1 MKLALLGGVVL
12 ALTLTGCAT
21 KKQATEETSATQ
33 STTLSQASQAHQS
46 VVTKF
51 ECNNGLTVTVKT
63 LADDKIYLTTQKYTA
78 TMALAPAGSGE
89 RYVATQGL
97 FGYGGEWHQKGNEA
111 VFSYKGVHG
120 ANGQTSCNL
129 TH

>member
-33 STTLSQASQAHQS
+33 STTLSQASQPHQS

>member
-1 MKLALLGGVVL
+1 MKLALLTGVVL

-21 KKQATEETSATQ
+21 KKQTTEENTATQ
-33 STTLSQASQAHQS
+33 NASVTQSSQAHQS

-51 ECNNGLTVTVKT
+51 ECNNGLAVTVKT
-63 LADDKIYLTTQKYTA
+63 LANDQIYLTTQKYTA
-78 TMALAPAGSGE
+78 TMALAPAASGE

-111 VFSYKGVHG
+111 VLSYKGVHG
-120 ANGQTSCNL
+120 TNGQVNCNL
-129 TH
+129 VH